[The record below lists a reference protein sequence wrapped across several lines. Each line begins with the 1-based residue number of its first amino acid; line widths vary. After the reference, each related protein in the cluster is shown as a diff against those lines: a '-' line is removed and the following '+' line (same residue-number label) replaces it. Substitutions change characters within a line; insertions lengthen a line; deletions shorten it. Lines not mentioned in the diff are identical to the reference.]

1 MSAATPVKAPVELTN
16 HRGVMSTLRKLAA
29 SQEFVLLVSLIA
41 LIVTVGTINAN
52 YVRPNNL
59 ISILQGNAFAA
70 VAAIGMSMVIISGNI
85 DISVGSVVGVLA
97 VISGNVAISGE
108 PTFGS
113 LIIPIAWATPII
125 LGALIGAAIGFLV
138 AYLRIPSIVVTLGL
152 ASILKGGLI
161 LVTSGREISGLPEGY
176 ELSQLR
182 WLEIPSPIYFMIILT
197 IIVAIWMRYSS
208 FGRSI
213 YAVGGNAEAARLSG
227 INDRRVVLNVF
238 ILNGIFVG
246 IAALLFATQLDIIR
260 ATVPAN
266 FELLVI
272 TASVVGG
279 VSILGGVGTV
289 VGSTLAAI
297 LLNAISSSLVFVQI
311 SPYWMRAF
319 QGILILL
326 TVLADLW
333 RRRRQQ
339 IGLRG

>member
-182 WLEIPSPIYFMIILT
+182 WLEIPLPIYFMIILT